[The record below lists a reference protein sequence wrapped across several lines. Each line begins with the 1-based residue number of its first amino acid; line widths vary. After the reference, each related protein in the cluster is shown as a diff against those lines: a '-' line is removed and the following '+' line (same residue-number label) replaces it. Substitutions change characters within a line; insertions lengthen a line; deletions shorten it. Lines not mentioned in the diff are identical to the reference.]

1 MAIELAEVV
10 LWGTTIAVVRWD
22 EEAEVADFQ
31 YTPEF
36 INFGVEVAPLVMP
49 VRKESYRF
57 SGLSRETFKGLP
69 GMLADVLPDKFGNAL
84 IDQWLIKQGRRP
96 QDFNPV
102 ERLCYTADRAMGALE
117 FRPTQRYFDRDSGN
131 PIEVASMVQLASKV
145 LQNKQ
150 FSISLSKQ
158 KPELNPI
165 GSDELEQILQ
175 IGTSAGGARAK
186 AIINWNE
193 ETNVVLPGH
202 LQPDEGYESWLIK
215 FDGVSENRDKELADP
230 QGFGRIEFAYY
241 LMATAC
247 GIEMMESRL
256 LHEGGRAHFMT
267 KRFDRVGGKKC
278 HMTSLCGIGHLDFND
293 AGATSYEQ
301 AFNVAREIKVPRK
314 NLDQL
319 FRRMVFNVVFRNQ
332 DDHSKNIAFL
342 MDRSGQWALSP
353 AFDMAY
359 AYNPNGQWTSRHQMS
374 INGKRDDFTLG
385 DLISAGEKTALS
397 KQKIRSIIA
406 QVISVKE
413 QWLVFAE
420 KAGVD
425 GVLAEGIGRTFR
437 QFELVRGESI

>member
-1 MAIELAEVV
+1 MAIELAEVI

-22 EEAEVADFQ
+22 DSAEVADFQ

-36 INFGVEVAPLVMP
+36 SAFGVEVSPIVMP
-49 VRKESYRF
+49 VRKEPYRF
-57 SGLSRETFKGLP
+57 ANLSRETFKGLP

-102 ERLCYTADRAMGALE
+102 ERLCYTANRAMGALE
-117 FRPTQRYFDRDSGN
+117 FKPTQRYFNEDVGD
-131 PIEVASMVQLASKV
+131 PIEVASMVRLASKV

-150 FSISLSKQ
+150 FSISLSKN
-158 KPELNPI
+158 KTEPEKI
-165 GSDELEQILQ
+165 AAEELEQILQ

-202 LQPDEGYESWLIK
+202 LHPENGFDSWLIK

-230 QGFGRIEFAYY
+230 QGFGRIEYAYY
-241 LMATAC
+241 LLAKFA
-247 GIEMMESRL
+247 GIQMMECRL
-256 LHEGGRAHFMT
+256 LHEGGRSHFMT
-267 KRFDRVGGKKC
+267 KRFDRVDGQKL
-278 HMTSLCGIGHLDFND
+278 HMTSLCGLGHFDFND

-301 AFNVAREIKVPRK
+301 AFNVARQLSVPRDQ
-314 NLDQL
+314 LDQL
-319 FRRMVFNVVFRNQ
+319 YRRMVFNVIFRNQ

-342 MDRSGQWALSP
+342 MDKDGQWAVSP

-374 INGKRDDFTLG
+374 INGKRDDFALDDVLRAG
-385 DLISAGEKTALS
+385 DATGLS
-397 KQKIRSIIA
+397 KQRIKAIVADVVESK
-406 QVISVKE
+406 VKWIE
-413 QWLVFAE
+413 VAAE
-420 KAGVD
+420 AGVD
-425 GVLAEGIGRTFR
+425 AVLAEGMGRTFR
-437 QFELVRGESI
+437 DLSVTG